1 MKKIY
6 SSVLIFFIFTSLSFS
21 QDKQES
27 KWGISFSGFVKS
39 DFIFDSRQ
47 TVNAREGHFLFFP
60 QPELPDKNNADI
72 NSKANFNILSIQTRL
87 NGKITGPDAFGAKSS
102 AMIEA
107 EFFGTSDAD
116 INGFRLRHA
125 IVNFEWDKT
134 SLMAG
139 QYWHP
144 MFVTDVFPGTVSFN
158 TGAPFQP
165 FTRNPQIRLTQ
176 KLSKDFSAIL
186 AAYSERDFQD
196 YGPSGQSSV
205 YLRNSSI
212 PGIHLQFQYK
222 SEKLIL
228 GAGGDFK
235 TLTPRIVTSK
245 NVVTNEK
252 VNSLAVEG
260 YTKINLDPVILK
272 LEGVW
277 GKNLA
282 NMFMLGGYAV
292 KTVDTINGFETY
304 SPINIFSVWG
314 DISGGKEIELGIFA
328 GYTKN
333 LGADDNLYSASSQYF
348 YSRGYNIDGLLRVS
362 PRVIFNSGK
371 ARIAAELEYTSA
383 MYGTPNA
390 DNKGKVEN
398 SKSISNVR
406 GLLAFYYFF

>member
-6 SSVLIFFIFTSLSFS
+6 SFFLIVLIFTSTSFS

-27 KWGISFSGFVKS
+27 KWGINFSGFVKS

-60 QPELPDKNNADI
+60 QPELLDKNNSDI
-72 NSKANFNILSIQTRL
+72 NAKPNFNILSIQTRL

-116 INGFRLRHA
+116 VNGFRLRHA
-125 IVNFEWDKT
+125 IVNFDWEKT
-134 SLMAG
+134 SVMAG
-139 QYWHP
+139 QFWHP

-158 TGAPFQP
+158 TGSPFQP

-196 YGPSGQSSV
+196 YGPSGQSSL
-205 YLRNSSI
+205 YLRNSVI
-212 PGIHLQFQYK
+212 PGLHLQFQYK
-222 SEKLIL
+222 SDKFIL
-228 GAGGDFK
+228 GAGGDYK
-235 TLTPRIVTSK
+235 SLTPRIVTTK
-245 NVVTNEK
+245 NVVTDEK
-252 VNSLAVEG
+252 VKSLAVEG
-260 YTKINLDPVILK
+260 YTKIILDPITIK
-272 LEGVW
+272 LEGIW

-292 KTVDTINGFETY
+292 KTIDTINGFETY
-304 SPINIFSVWG
+304 SPVNIFSFWG
-314 DISGGKEIELGIFA
+314 DISGGKEIELGVFA

-333 LGADDNLYSASSQYF
+333 LGADDNLYSASSQYY
-348 YSRGYNIDGLLRVS
+348 YSRGYNIDGLFRVS
-362 PRVIFNSGK
+362 PRILFNSGK

-398 SKSISNVR
+398 TKAISNVR

>member
-1 MKKIY
+1 MKRFYSVFIY
-6 SSVLIFFIFTSLSFS
+6 LSVFISTIFP
-21 QDKQES
+21 QENKES

-60 QPELPDKNNADI
+60 QPELLDKNNADI
-72 NSKANFNILSIQTRL
+72 NAKANFNILSIQTRI
-87 NGKITGPDAFGAKSS
+87 NGKITGPDALGAKTF
-102 AMIEA
+102 AMIEG

-125 IVNFEWDKT
+125 TVNFDWVKT

-158 TGAPFQP
+158 TGSPFQP

-176 KLSKDFSAIL
+176 KLSKEFAMII

-196 YGPSGQSSV
+196 YGPAGQSSA
-205 YLRNSSI
+205 YLRNSVI
-212 PGIHLQFQYK
+212 PGFHLQFQYK
-222 SEKLIL
+222 SDKLIF
-228 GAGGDFK
+228 GAGGDYK
-235 TLTPRIVTSK
+235 ILTPRIVTTK

-252 VNSLAVEG
+252 VNSFAVEG
-260 YTKINLDPVILK
+260 YTKINVEPLTIK
-272 LEGVW
+272 LEAVW

-292 KTVDTINGFETY
+292 KSIDTVNGFETY

-314 DISGGKEIELGIFA
+314 DISGGKEIEIGIFG
-328 GYTKN
+328 GYSKN
-333 LGADDNLYSASSQYF
+333 LGADDNLYNSSSQYF
-348 YSRGYNIDGLLRVS
+348 YSRGYNIDGLFRLS
-362 PRVIFNSGK
+362 PRVLFNAGK
-371 ARIAAELEYTSA
+371 TRIAAELEYTSV

-390 DNKGKVEN
+390 YNKGKVEDT
-398 SKSISNVR
+398 KTISNVR